1 MNQKDSD
8 NTYLLTKRDETKT
21 DVNLDERKIFYWNVK
36 DSINHKMQINQDEV
50 FKHIMSIGRSINK
63 LGSINQKLE
72 YYLAC
77 KKTGGREYIIY
88 NQEKEFV
95 VNALKFKDIRNT
107 DNERITHIEK
117 REKNNIIKQLK
128 VLNDMFGIEYYSD
141 NDKTLNKNGISC
153 YVRDLIDLLPK
164 MHILYEF
171 NTIIESINENND
183 YESKLW
189 EFKDDNNNQ
198 LNNADILKMTKYY
211 FSELFNINPIIR
223 YDDETNKPQYYFT
236 NIIEVAIFKMMSV
249 VANSGLNL
257 RIKSKTKICDICAY
271 IYFPTSNN
279 QRFCNN
285 CKKTAD
291 NNRQK
296 KCRNKKTK
304 RD

>member
-1 MNQKDSD
+1 MNNKDSD
-8 NTYLLTKRDETKT
+8 NTYLLTKKDETKT
-21 DVNLDERKIFYWNVK
+21 EVNLAESKIFYWNVK
-36 DSINHKMQINQDEV
+36 NSTNHIIAINQDEI
-50 FKHIMSIGRSINK
+50 FKHIMSIGRSIDK
-63 LGSINQKLE
+63 LGNIEKLD

-88 NQEKEFV
+88 NQEKKFII
-95 VNALKFKDIRNT
+95 NALNFVDIENENKDK
-107 DNERITHIEK
+107 ITHIEK
-117 REKNNIIKQLK
+117 KEKNNIIKQLK
-128 VLNDMFGIEYYSD
+128 VLDELFGIEYYSD
-141 NDKTLNKNGISC
+141 NDKSLSKNGISC
-153 YVRDLIDLLPK
+153 YARDLIDFLPK
-164 MHILYEF
+164 IHILYEF
-171 NTIIESINENND
+171 NNIIESVNKNKIC
-183 YESKLW
+183 ESKLW
-189 EFKDDNNNQ
+189 EFNDENNNQ
-198 LNNADILKMTKYY
+198 LNSADILKMTKYF

-223 YDDETNKPQYYFT
+223 YNDETNKPQYLFS

-257 RIKSKTKICDICAY
+257 RVKSKAKICDICSY

-296 KCRNKKTK
+296 KCRNKKSK